1 MRNNII
7 CWAVHKVFP
16 LNWSNWRAKTIV
28 KRWQKWAKT
37 NANLPTT
44 HTHTERRLLE
54 HTETRLY
61 RYMNLL
67 AKHVGKALLLAN
79 VVAVAGTCP
88 ELVFCDLNKIVLNKF
103 ECYMHA
109 HNLPHTRTR
118 TLTHPHARK
127 YTGFGCMAAVSPNK

>member
-1 MRNNII
+1 
-7 CWAVHKVFP
+7 
-16 LNWSNWRAKTIV
+16 
-28 KRWQKWAKT
+28 
-37 NANLPTT
+37 
-44 HTHTERRLLE
+44 
-54 HTETRLY
+54 
-61 RYMNLL
+61 MNLL

-118 TLTHPHARK
+118 TRTLTHPHARIF
-127 YTGFGCMAAVSPNK
+127 TGFGCMAAVSPNK